1 MSQYKDSDNEITIL
15 RQEIASLNARL
26 DVKKNCIPFPEGYL
40 FEVKE
45 ISGTRY
51 LVVSEPE
58 PEIEKKEVIMSFP
71 EGHRLYIEC
80 IYGHRFI
87 GLYQPQ
93 KSFIIDRT
101 KR

>member
-15 RQEIASLNARL
+15 RQKIALLNARL
-26 DVKKNCIPFPEGYL
+26 DEKKNSIPFPEGYL
-40 FEVKE
+40 FEIKE

-58 PEIEKKEVIMSFP
+58 PEIKKKEVIMSFP

-93 KSFIIDRT
+93 KSFIIDPT